1 MRKELIATLMVAA
14 VLLGGWSPMYAADPT
29 LAGWW
34 KLDDGA
40 GTTAVDAS
48 GKSVDGE
55 LFGDPVWDTEG
66 IIGGSLLFDGADDY
80 IFIDGHFEL
89 PEYTMAVWFR
99 VDEPGQRDILSAYAV
114 GVQHGI
120 LLELQAAGTLRFLH
134 RFPLGTG
141 GGNNI
146 YTTTTYDDGV
156 WYHAAF
162 MKSADEIAL
171 YVNGELVDSLADNST
186 FDAGDS
192 FGLAVGVLDDERGAD
207 RLFLGAMDDVRVHNR
222 ALSQAEV
229 QSIMRGAGY
238 DTAVDPVPAHEAAD
252 VPREVVLG
260 WIADDAAVAHDVYF
274 GSVFDDVNDAD
285 RADPMGVLVSQ
296 GQTATTFDVGLL
308 EFGQTYY
315 WRIDE
320 VNAPPNSVI
329 FKGDIWSFTTEPL
342 GYPIEGIMAT
352 SNGTPNADAGPENTV
367 NGSGLDDED
376 LHSTNSSDMWSATPG
391 DDPLYIQFDFDKIY
405 KLHEMLVW
413 NYNVGFEMV
422 LGFGLKDVTVEYSTD
437 GADWVVLSDVV
448 LAQGT
453 AMEGYAANT
462 TIDFGGVA
470 AQSVRLTVNSGYGMM
485 GQFGLSEVRFL
496 FIPAQ
501 AREPQPAD
509 EAADVAVSDTV
520 LSWRSGREA
529 VTHEV
534 YLGTDPDALELFD
547 TTSATTLDPGALDL
561 GATYYWRIDEVNEAD
576 DISVWEGDLWSFTT
590 QPYIVVDDFESYTD
604 DEGGRIYETWVDG
617 WVNETGSTVGHLDA
631 PFAETTIVR
640 SGSQSMP
647 LFYDNT
653 SVATSE
659 AELMLTQDWATNGI
673 KTLSLMFYG
682 TADNS
687 GQLYVRIND
696 TEVAYDGAADDIKA
710 SQWQAWNI
718 DLTALSGLQNV
729 TSLTIGVEGASA
741 AGTLYID
748 DIRLYPLPGEL
759 VVPTEPSADGLV
771 AHLSFDESSGT
782 TAADSSGNDNHGDV
796 VGDAQWVAGK
806 VGGALAFDGVDDM
819 VVVNQNS
826 GLPIYNNGTDNAY
839 SGALWV
845 KGGPQNDM
853 RIFSEGST
861 SSNTPLL
868 NLGTHNSTSPTGQF
882 AAYIRPDAGTTL
894 NHPLSQAEPFDDT
907 WHHIAW
913 VDDDGTATLYVDGL
927 LDAGDFSY
935 TRGTMALDTTSIGG
949 ILRAAPSHWFTGQ
962 IDEVRIYSR
971 TLSAGEVLGLAGKT
985 QPIHKPF

>member
-1 MRKELIATLMVAA
+1 M
-14 VLLGGWSPMYAADPT
+14 
-29 LAGWW
+29 
-34 KLDDGA
+34 
-40 GTTAVDAS
+40 
-48 GKSVDGE
+48 
-55 LFGDPVWDTEG
+55 
-66 IIGGSLLFDGADDY
+66 
-80 IFIDGHFEL
+80 
-89 PEYTMAVWFR
+89 
-99 VDEPGQRDILSAYAV
+99 
-114 GVQHGI
+114 
-120 LLELQAAGTLRFLH
+120 
-134 RFPLGTG
+134 
-141 GGNNI
+141 
-146 YTTTTYDDGV
+146 
-156 WYHAAF
+156 
-162 MKSADEIAL
+162 
-171 YVNGELVDSLADNST
+171 
-186 FDAGDS
+186 
-192 FGLAVGVLDDERGAD
+192 
-207 RLFLGAMDDVRVHNR
+207 
-222 ALSQAEV
+222 
-229 QSIMRGAGY
+229 
-238 DTAVDPVPAHEAAD
+238 
-252 VPREVVLG
+252 
-260 WIADDAAVAHDVYF
+260 
-274 GSVFDDVNDAD
+274 
-285 RADPMGVLVSQ
+285 
-296 GQTATTFDVGLL
+296 
-308 EFGQTYY
+308 
-315 WRIDE
+315 
-320 VNAPPNSVI
+320 
-329 FKGDIWSFTTEPL
+329 
-342 GYPIEGIMAT
+342 
-352 SNGTPNADAGPENTV
+352 
-367 NGSGLDDED
+367 
-376 LHSTNSSDMWSATPG
+376 
-391 DDPLYIQFDFDKIY
+391 
-405 KLHEMLVW
+405 
-413 NYNVGFEMV
+413 
-422 LGFGLKDVTVEYSTD
+422 
-437 GADWVVLSDVV
+437 
-448 LAQGT
+448 
-453 AMEGYAANT
+453 
-462 TIDFGGVA
+462 
-470 AQSVRLTVNSGYGMM
+470 
-485 GQFGLSEVRFL
+485 

-509 EAADVAVSDTV
+509 EAADVAVIDTV
-520 LSWRSGREA
+520 LSWRAGREA

-653 SVATSE
+653 SAATSE
-659 AELMLTQDWATNGI
+659 AELTLTQDWSINGI
-673 KTLSLMFYG
+673 KSLSLMFYG
-682 TADNS
+682 AADNS

-759 VVPTEPSADGLV
+759 VVPTEPSVDGLV

-839 SGALWV
+839 SVALWV

-913 VDDDGTATLYVDGL
+913 VDDNGTATLYVDGL